1 MWDRAHLGFS
11 RKLLLSTFKTHRQNM
26 HSLRFAADN
35 LLFLAASDYA
45 ASIVRLGK
53 HCEPVS
59 VIKSDFRRGVVC
71 ATLFH
76 LLHID
81 VSSGAVMVL
90 SRSSIVSLD
99 SAFEHFLN

>member
-11 RKLLLSTFKTHRQNM
+11 RWLLLSTFKVHKQNM

-35 LLFLAASDYA
+35 LLFLAASYCA
-45 ASIVRLGK
+45 ALIVRLGK
-53 HCEPVS
+53 QCESVS
-59 VIKSDFRRGVVC
+59 VIKLDFRRGVVC

-90 SRSSIVSLD
+90 SRSRIVSLD
-99 SAFEHFLN
+99 SAFEYCLN